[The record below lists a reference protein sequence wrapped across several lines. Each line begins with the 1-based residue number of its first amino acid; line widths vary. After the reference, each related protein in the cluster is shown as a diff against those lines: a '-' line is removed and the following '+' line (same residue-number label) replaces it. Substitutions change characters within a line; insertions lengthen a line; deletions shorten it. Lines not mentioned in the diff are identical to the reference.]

1 MASRNKKNKARN
13 SYMENGGERRDDKM
27 KRINYYKKRDR
38 QKLKVRADMAQWQS
52 SALGKVAK
60 WSTREDALKTGSI
73 PVFLCNAQVGGSTPS
88 VGLVTPY
95 EGRRPTGDVPAQSV
109 RKPAQMGDK

>member
-1 MASRNKKNKARN
+1 MASQNKKNKARN

-38 QKLKVRADMAQWQS
+38 QKLKVCADIAQLVERQFCKLEVDWVQVPL
-52 SALGKVAK
+52 SA
-60 WSTREDALKTGSI
+60 
-73 PVFLCNAQVGGSTPS
+73 
-88 VGLVTPY
+88 LVTPY
-95 EGRRPTGDVPAQSV
+95 EVRRPTGDVPAQSV